1 MIRLPGARLRK
12 AQIATLATFIAMGH
26 AALSSVAW
34 VPEYIARL
42 DVSFATW
49 GTIIGF
55 GLIGSITPLLFAS
68 RLIMRYGSRAVIRFS
83 NYGAMVFL
91 VTLAFSN
98 EPLVWFFLNASFGF
112 FISLM
117 GVSVNAAAVMLQK
130 QISINVMGRMH
141 AGWSLG
147 AVAAA
152 ISGGLGTVYL
162 SLEIYLLI
170 VGVATLIIF
179 EFNLRWLLSP
189 TEDGHLE
196 EKANTVKRRI
206 YQMPAELRLLAVGL
220 FFGIYPE
227 VAIIDWAAVF
237 AKDVLNADVALRS
250 VPFAAFMTGM
260 IIGRLSMTRLARVWH
275 PHTMASRGA
284 FLAAITL
291 SISALTAGQLASLN
305 PEIGL
310 IATGIFWGLA
320 GLGLAPVSPA
330 FYSAAGHIP
339 GVSTAWAVS
348 SLSLFNAV
356 ISIGAKTVMGALS
369 EGVGLSLALFFPIVM
384 AVGSGFIAASVVKR
398 ARRSEL
404 DAAYPATGP
413 ISIIAT
419 EDGAR

>member
-1 MIRLPGARLRK
+1 
-12 AQIATLATFIAMGH
+12 
-26 AALSSVAW
+26 
-34 VPEYIARL
+34 
-42 DVSFATW
+42 
-49 GTIIGF
+49 
-55 GLIGSITPLLFAS
+55 
-68 RLIMRYGSRAVIRFS
+68 
-83 NYGAMVFL
+83 MVFL
-91 VTLAFSN
+91 VTLAFSSD
-98 EPLVWFFLNASFGF
+98 PVVWFFLNASFGF

-152 ISGGLGTVYL
+152 ISGGLATVFL
-162 SLEIYLLI
+162 SLEAYLLI
-170 VGVATLIIF
+170 VGVLTVIIF

-189 TEDGHLE
+189 AEDGHLE
-196 EKANTVKRRI
+196 EKATAVKRRL

-237 AKDVLNADVALRS
+237 AKDILNVDVALRS
-250 VPFAAFMTGM
+250 IPFAAFMTGM
-260 IIGRLSMTRLARVWH
+260 IAGRLSMTSLARKMH

-291 SISALTAGQLASLN
+291 SIAALTAGQLAALN
-305 PEIGL
+305 PDLGL
-310 IATGIFWGLA
+310 LVTAVFWGLA
-320 GLGLAPVSPA
+320 GLGLAPVAPA
-330 FYSAAGHIP
+330 FFSAAGHIP

-348 SLSLFNAV
+348 SLSLFNAL
-356 ISIGAKTVMGALS
+356 ISIVAKTTMGALS
-369 EGVGLSLALFFPIVM
+369 EGVGLSLAFFFPIVM
-384 AVGSGFIAASVVKR
+384 AVGSGLIASNFVKR
-398 ARRSEL
+398 ARRNEL

-413 ISIIAT
+413 ISIIVT

>member
-55 GLIGSITPLLFAS
+55 GVIGSITPLLFAS
-68 RLIMRYGSRAVIRFS
+68 RLIMRFGSRAIIRFS

-91 VTLAFSN
+91 VTLAFSSD
-98 EPLVWFFLNASFGF
+98 PLVWFFLNASFGF

-117 GVSVNAAAVMLQK
+117 GVSVNASAVMLQK

-152 ISGGLGTVYL
+152 ISGGLATVYL

-170 VGVATLIIF
+170 VGVVTLIIF

-291 SISALTAGQLASLN
+291 SISALTAGQLASFN

-310 IATGIFWGLA
+310 IATGAFWGLAGLGLLSMTRLARVWHPHTMASRGAFLAAITLSISALTAGQLASFNPEIGLIATGAFWGLA

-356 ISIGAKTVMGALS
+356 ISIVAKTV
-369 EGVGLSLALFFPIVM
+369 
-384 AVGSGFIAASVVKR
+384 
-398 ARRSEL
+398 
-404 DAAYPATGP
+404 
-413 ISIIAT
+413 
-419 EDGAR
+419 

>member
-1 MIRLPGARLRK
+1 MKRLPGARLRK
-12 AQIATLATFIAMGH
+12 AQIATLATFVAMGH

-68 RLIMRYGSRAVIRFS
+68 RLLMRYGSRAIIRFS
-83 NYGAMVFL
+83 NYGALVFL

-98 EPLVWFFLNASFGF
+98 DPLVWFFLNASFGF

-162 SLEIYLLI
+162 SLEIYLLM

-206 YQMPAELRLLAVGL
+206 YQMPAELRLLVVGL

-237 AKDVLNADVALRS
+237 A
-250 VPFAAFMTGM
+250 
-260 IIGRLSMTRLARVWH
+260 I
-275 PHTMASRGA
+275 
-284 FLAAITL
+284 
-291 SISALTAGQLASLN
+291 
-305 PEIGL
+305 
-310 IATGIFWGLA
+310 
-320 GLGLAPVSPA
+320 
-330 FYSAAGHIP
+330 
-339 GVSTAWAVS
+339 
-348 SLSLFNAV
+348 
-356 ISIGAKTVMGALS
+356 
-369 EGVGLSLALFFPIVM
+369 
-384 AVGSGFIAASVVKR
+384 
-398 ARRSEL
+398 
-404 DAAYPATGP
+404 
-413 ISIIAT
+413 
-419 EDGAR
+419 